1 MTRGRLA
8 AMLANRARIPKK
20 GGWATDPRLTE
31 RRLIRMS
38 PDTLRRLERIVREL
52 STDRK
57 KISPMLVAA
66 LLLEDAVMD
75 ATKVK
80 RR

>member
-1 MTRGRLA
+1 MKNSDLA
-8 AMLANRARIPKK
+8 VLLSKRTKTPKK
-20 GGWATDPRLTE
+20 GGWVTDPSLTE
-31 RRLIRMS
+31 RRLIRMR
-38 PDTLRRLERIVREL
+38 PETLRRLERIAREL